1 MYDNQGNQS
10 SPDETFLVV
19 NETLDDLVKSNKHFV
34 EEVVRSFTGSS
45 KHVDKDDLIQEGF
58 IALIEAK
65 KNFSAEK
72 NTKFSTY
79 AYQCI
84 DWRLHKY
91 YRKSCNKKYVVFNEE
106 AEGIESQNNQE
117 DKPERKPGKFIP
129 EKEIPCYEDEIQQKT
144 NIQREFIESA
154 IDKLQDD
161 ERLIIRTR
169 FYEEKT
175 LEEIG
180 ECLGIS
186 KEGVRK
192 KEVKALEKLKFILRK
207 DYIYG

>member
-1 MYDNQGNQS
+1 MQDNQKS
-10 SPDETFLVV
+10 HCSYVV
-19 NETLDDLVKSNKHFV
+19 NETHDNLIKSYERLVWKTV
-34 EEVVRSFTGSS
+34 MDFTRNG

-58 IALIEAK
+58 IALIDAK

-79 AYQCI
+79 AYKRI
-84 DWRLHKY
+84 DWRLRKY
-91 YRKSCNKKYVVFNEE
+91 YRKSCNKKSVVFNEE

-117 DKPERKPGKFIP
+117 DKPKRKLGKFIP
-129 EKEIPCYEDEIQQKT
+129 EEEIPCYEDETQQKT
-144 NIQREFIESA
+144 NIQRESIEFA
-154 IDKLQDD
+154 IDKLQED
-161 ERLIIRTR
+161 ERLIIRAR